1 MVKVFVTVMANVTL
15 LQDHA
20 YAILDLKEL
29 NVKVS
34 LIENIFCS
42 GLSFILRSIL
52 GMSCPSNGEI
62 VCNGNGQCDH
72 TTGSCNC
79 NSGFEGTHCEG

>member
-1 MVKVFVTVMANVTL
+1 MVKGFVMVMADVML

-34 LIENIFCS
+34 LKENICCI
-42 GLSFILRSIL
+42 GLS
-52 GMSCPSNGEI
+52 G
-62 VCNGNGQCDH
+62 
-72 TTGSCNC
+72 
-79 NSGFEGTHCEG
+79 